1 MEYEEWIRAQHDR
14 GLSPEAIAQESLHR
28 PVNSLIRNNR
38 VEAVF
43 SQVAALLHVAPDAI
57 YVMGSSRFGFS
68 LRDGSRFD
76 PAYSDLDLAIVDK
89 PLYLR
94 CAGAQENTGA
104 ARFPEQDLP
113 PAERIQVR
121 RAFDAISRTLADLFA
136 YVSVAVWPDNAML
149 VRAQAVRIRAYL
161 AGTDHT
167 SARSHGLVASLDA
180 PHTDFQRIVDAG
192 LPQYTLPIAAATPR
206 NASPWLTNNAGFQR
220 AFGGSAL
227 RRIRL
232 EVLQAAFVDLKQVVD
247 VQCCLVGGS
256 FVDVSNAAPND
267 LDIVV
272 FYRARGD
279 VSFEPGRALQRL
291 TRKFL
296 LKHIDMRFVPC
307 DAEPWLLV
315 KLTSYFTML
324 YLSRRPGMEDRRH
337 GVVLLVPDAM
347 QS

>member
-1 MEYEEWIRAQHDR
+1 
-14 GLSPEAIAQESLHR
+14 
-28 PVNSLIRNNR
+28 
-38 VEAVF
+38 
-43 SQVAALLHVAPDAI
+43 
-57 YVMGSSRFGFS
+57 SRFGFS
-68 LRDGSRFD
+68 LRDGTRFD
-76 PAYSDLDLAIVDK
+76 SVYSDLDLAIVDK
-89 PLYLR
+89 PLYMR
-94 CAGAQENTGA
+94 CAGANENTGA
-104 ARFPEQDLP
+104 ARFPERDLP
-113 PAERIQVR
+113 PAERIEIR
-121 RAFDAISRTLADLFA
+121 HAFDAISRTLVDLFA
-136 YVSVAVWPDNAML
+136 YVSVAVWPDNTTLA
-149 VRAQAVRIRAYL
+149 RAQAVRIRAYL
-161 AGTDHT
+161 AGTEQT
-167 SARSHGLVASLDA
+167 SARAHGLDASADA
-180 PHTDFQRIVDAG
+180 TDTGFQRIVDAG
-192 LPQYTLPIAAATPR
+192 LPQYTLPITETTPG
-206 NASPWLTNNAGFQR
+206 NASPWLTDSSGFQR

-227 RRIRL
+227 RQVRL
-232 EVLQAAFVDLKQVVD
+232 EVLRTAFDNLKQVVD

-279 VSFEPGRALQRL
+279 VGFEPGRALQRL

-324 YLSRRPGMEDRRH
+324 YLSRRPGTEDRRH